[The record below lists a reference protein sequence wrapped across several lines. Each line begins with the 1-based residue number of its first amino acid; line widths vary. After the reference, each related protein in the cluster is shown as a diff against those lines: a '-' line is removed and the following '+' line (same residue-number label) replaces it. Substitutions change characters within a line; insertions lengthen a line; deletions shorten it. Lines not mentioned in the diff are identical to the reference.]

1 MRYQALVPTRWVKVQ
16 CKTQEVVQ
24 VRRFIQDRQDGG
36 YSHGKTNA
44 AKQIRA
50 RGFMAS
56 EWIAA

>member
-1 MRYQALVPTRWVKVQ
+1 M
-16 CKTQEVVQ
+16 
-24 VRRFIQDRQDGG
+24 RRFIQDRQDGG

-50 RGFMAS
+50 RGSRVS